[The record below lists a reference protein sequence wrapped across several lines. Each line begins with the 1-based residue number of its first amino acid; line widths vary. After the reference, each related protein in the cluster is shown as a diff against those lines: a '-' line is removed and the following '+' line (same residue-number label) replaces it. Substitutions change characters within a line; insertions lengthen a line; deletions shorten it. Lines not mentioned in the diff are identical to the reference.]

1 MKESPKTLLLF
12 TIILLVSTITCNPV
26 SAQPFEQTTLEFIH
40 FPPGDGFFYHPVSDF
55 QIKPVQELPN
65 FWNDLESKLL

>member
-12 TIILLVSTITCNPV
+12 TIILLISTIICNPS
-26 SAQPFEQTTLEFIH
+26 SAQTVDTSLNFIS

-65 FWNDLESKLL
+65 FWNDLASKL